1 MMDWLRLPPRDWSR
15 LPDDILELILS
26 RISAVEDLIVFSAV
40 CRSWRSVAVKEYS
53 VRRTQLPWLMLGENH
68 NVETRG
74 FFSIYRYKRFN
85 VVLQNMRGRR
95 CWGSGCGFL
104 LVLEFDRQF
113 YLFNPLTQIRLNLPP
128 KPIFMGEIDHDDRCN
143 RAASV
148 PGFVRKA
155 FVFRDGSRDQ
165 FGVDQ
170 FLVVLAGNL
179 SGNLAFARPG
189 GQNWVQVKI
198 PSRVESAAWCNGR
211 LYVVVATGA
220 LFCCE
225 SKDSDCGAIEFEAK
239 HLASQPLSVTIWDN
253 LSLVE
258 VSGDLLLVLRHLSQG
273 GTRDWHK
280 TKHFHV
286 YQLDF
291 EAKEWVELDDLGDRT
306 LFIDADNSAMCLCA
320 SQVEKCK
327 ANCIYF
333 VEKFW
338 DKGGRYCGGHDVGIF
353 NMVDG
358 CIEPHFISDADG
370 SSSRVINPLP
380 IWVMPSLC

>member
-1 MMDWLRLPPRDWSR
+1 M
-15 LPDDILELILS
+15 
-26 RISAVEDLIVFSAV
+26 
-40 CRSWRSVAVKEYS
+40 
-53 VRRTQLPWLMLGENH
+53 H

-74 FFSIYRYKRFN
+74 FFGIYRNKRFN
-85 VVLQNMRGRR
+85 VVLQNVWGMR

-104 LVLEFDRQF
+104 LVLECDRQC

-128 KPIFMGEIDHDDRCN
+128 KPIFMGERRN

-148 PGFVRKA
+148 RGCLRQA

-165 FGVDQ
+165 FGIDQ
-170 FLVVLAGNL
+170 FLVVLAGNF

-189 GQNWVQVKI
+189 NRNWVHVKI
-198 PSRVESAAWCNGR
+198 PSPVESAAWCNGR
-211 LYVVVATGA
+211 LCVVIGAGA

-225 SKDSDCGAIEFEAK
+225 SKDCDYGTIEFGAK
-239 HLASQPLSVTIWDN
+239 HLASQPLSVTIWYD

-258 VSGDLLLVLRHLSQG
+258 ASGDLLLVLRRLSQG

-280 TKHFHV
+280 TKHFRV

-291 EAKEWVELDDLGDRT
+291 EAKKWVKLDDLGDRT
-306 LFIDADNSAMCLCA
+306 LFIGADNSAMCLRA

-338 DKGGRYCGGHDVGIF
+338 DKGGRYGGGHDWGIF
-353 NMVDG
+353 HMVDG

-370 SSSRVINPLP
+370 SSFRLVNPHP
-380 IWVMPSLC
+380 AWVMPSLC